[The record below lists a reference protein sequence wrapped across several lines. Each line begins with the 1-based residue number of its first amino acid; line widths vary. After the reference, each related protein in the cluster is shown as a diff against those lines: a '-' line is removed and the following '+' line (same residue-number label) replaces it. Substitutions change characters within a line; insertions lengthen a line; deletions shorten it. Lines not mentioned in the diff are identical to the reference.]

1 MAYLD
6 SDSGAALTDNPW
18 RGSEVSPEREIA
30 KFERNDSDR
39 NRSLSPTEYNTES
52 NDFFFDEY
60 DPQPPQ
66 RRATTPNPP
75 RHRIVNH
82 VQFERESGGITKQR
96 RQSTHDTR
104 YSVSFADTVPWD
116 RKAILSL
123 DGGGI
128 RGYSALLI
136 LQELMRVIKTLETSH
151 RDGAAESSYHPL
163 PWNPLYATDSRT
175 GVQADP
181 GSRRAESAKWLPCHY
196 FDYIAGTSTGGLI
209 GIMLGRLRMNIDDC
223 VSDYEKLGGKVFGR
237 SRWFHLRSP
246 FWFPRDK
253 YNHRN
258 VENAVKHVVLQK
270 IPKIAKFP
278 GGQNFGFDENR
289 CRTVVL
295 SYQQQTNEEAKET
308 GIERP
313 YLFRTYKNLH
323 QSETAQ
329 DQLTDRNPGPAHDI
343 PIWWVAR
350 ATSAAPSYFKPMKIH
365 KLAYLDGGFGTNNPC
380 EEIFEEV
387 RKMNNHADTCASI
400 ILSVGTGID
409 KDWSRF
415 KKLGPSRF
423 LNFLNVA
430 RKWASESE
438 DVHVRMLNRREGAPF
453 KYYRLNVPDGIGS
466 LKLDEWRVRGRVRT
480 TIGKAIVKLRSG
492 NAVKSVVPK
501 WRPHRVGEEEPKKSE
516 TVTAQAHDQH
526 GLLINGGEIDHGNA
540 SSINESSAIPR
551 WFQPR
556 NKTLQLIRK
565 HTEEYL
571 RTPEVTKWITDIAQ
585 LLVDGRRARAKQD
598 ENRWEKAC
606 FGAWYQCNVSKCP
619 RAEKEYQDR
628 HSLEKHFL
636 DKHKNQF
643 SRDKQEEL
651 KRALD
656 DCKVVIH

>member
-1 MAYLD
+1 MAD
-6 SDSGAALTDNPW
+6 PLTVNPW
-18 RGSEVSPEREIA
+18 RGSEVSPERGA
-30 KFERNDSDR
+30 ERDDSGR
-39 NRSLSPTEYNTES
+39 QRSMSPTEYNTES
-52 NDFFFDEY
+52 NDYFSEDFN
-60 DPQPPQ
+60 PQ
-66 RRATTPNPP
+66 RFQRSATTPNP
-75 RHRIVNH
+75 RQRIGNIIR
-82 VQFERESGGITKQR
+82 FEREPENAPKQR
-96 RQSTHDTR
+96 RQSTVDTR
-104 YSVSFADTVPWD
+104 YSAPFADTEPWD

-136 LQELMRVIKTLETSH
+136 LQELMNVIKKLEKSH
-151 RDGAAESSYHPL
+151 PDGAAESSYHPL

-181 GSRRAESAKWLPCHY
+181 GSQYVESAKWLPCHY

-223 VSDYEKLGGKVFGR
+223 VSEYERLGGKVFGH

-258 VENAVKHVVLQK
+258 VEYAVKEVVSEK
-270 IPKIAKFP
+270 MPKIAKFP

-295 SYQQQTNEEAKET
+295 SYQQQTNEEAKAN

-323 QSETAQ
+323 QSESPEA
-329 DQLTDRNPGPAHDI
+329 QLTDRNPGPAHDI
-343 PIWWVAR
+343 PIWQVAR

-365 KLAYLDGGFGTNNPC
+365 KLAYLDGGFGANNPC
-380 EEIFEEV
+380 EEMFEEV

-400 ILSVGTGID
+400 IISVGTGID
-409 KDWSRF
+409 KGWSRF
-415 KKLGPSRF
+415 KSLGPSRF
-423 LNFLNVA
+423 INFLNVA

-438 DVHVRMLNRREGAPF
+438 EVHARMLNRKEGALF

-480 TIGKAIVKLRSG
+480 TIGKTIGKLRSG
-492 NAVKSVVPK
+492 RLIRLAASES
-501 WRPHRVGEEEPKKSE
+501 RPHNVGEKGPEVSE
-516 TVTAQAHDQH
+516 AATTHVNGQQGAFT
-526 GLLINGGEIDHGNA
+526 NGGEGDHGNV
-540 SSINESSAIPR
+540 SSTIESSAIPE
-551 WFQPR
+551 WFRAR
-556 NKTLQLIRK
+556 NKTLVLIRK
-565 HTEEYL
+565 HTEDYL
-571 RTPEVTKWITDIAQ
+571 GTEEVKSSIDEIAKF
-585 LLVDGRRARAKQD
+585 LVDGRRARAKQD

-606 FGAWYQCNVSKCP
+606 FGAWYQCNVPKCP

-636 DKHKNQF
+636 DKHKNLF
-643 SRDKQEEL
+643 SRANQEEL
-651 KRALD
+651 KKALD
-656 DCKVVIH
+656 DCKVVVH

>member
-6 SDSGAALTDNPW
+6 SDSRAALTVNPW
-18 RGSEVSPEREIA
+18 RGSEVSPEREVA
-30 KFERNDSDR
+30 QVERDDSDR

-52 NDFFFDEY
+52 NDHFY
-60 DPQPPQ
+60 DDFSPQPPQ
-66 RRATTPNPP
+66 RSATTPSP
-75 RHRIVNH
+75 RHRIVNNIR
-82 VQFERESGGITKQR
+82 FERGLENIHRQR
-96 RQSTHDTR
+96 RQSTHDTK

-136 LQELMRVIKTLETSH
+136 LQELMNVIKNLERSH
-151 RDGAAESSYHPL
+151 PDGAAESSYHPL

-175 GVQADP
+175 GGQADP
-181 GSRRAESAKWLPCHY
+181 GSQNAESARWLPCHY

-223 VSDYEKLGGKVFGR
+223 VSDYEKLGDKVFGR

-253 YNHRN
+253 YNHHN
-258 VENAVKHVVLQK
+258 LEHAVKEVVAQK

-278 GGQNFGFDENR
+278 GGQNFAFDENR

-295 SYQQQTNEEAKET
+295 SYQQQTNEEAKT
-308 GIERP
+308 NGIERP

-323 QSETAQ
+323 QSESAEGR
-329 DQLTDRNPGPAHDI
+329 LTDRNPGPAHDI

-365 KLAYLDGGFGTNNPC
+365 KLAYLDGGFGANNPC

-400 ILSVGTGID
+400 IISVGTGID
-409 KDWSRF
+409 TGWSRL
-415 KKLGPSRF
+415 KNLGPSRF
-423 LNFLNVA
+423 INFLNVA

-438 DVHVRMLNRREGAPF
+438 EVHVRMLNRKEGAPF
-453 KYYRLNVPDGIGS
+453 EYYRLNVPDGIGS

-480 TIGKAIVKLRSG
+480 TMGKTIGKLRSG
-492 NAVKSVVPK
+492 RLVKSVIPK
-501 WRPHRVGEEEPKKSE
+501 RRYHSVGEKNPEKSQ
-516 TVTAQAHDQH
+516 TITSHVNGQH
-526 GLLINGGEIDHGNA
+526 GALINGGERDHGNA
-540 SSINESSAIPR
+540 SSTIEPSAIPK
-551 WFQPR
+551 WLQPR
-556 NKTLQLIRK
+556 NKTLKLIRK
-565 HTEEYL
+565 HTEDYL
-571 RTPEVTKWITDIAQ
+571 RKPEVKEWIDEIAKV
-585 LLVDGRRARAKQD
+585 LVDGRRARAKQD
-598 ENRWEKAC
+598 ADRWEKAC
-606 FGAWYQCNVSKCP
+606 FGAWYQCNVRKCP

-628 HSLEKHFL
+628 HSLKKHFL
-636 DKHKNQF
+636 DKHIDMF

-651 KRALD
+651 EKALD
-656 DCKVVIH
+656 DCKIVVH

>member
-6 SDSGAALTDNPW
+6 PDSRAALTVNPW
-18 RGSEVSPEREIA
+18 IGSEASQERDITQV
-30 KFERNDSDR
+30 ERDDSDR

-52 NDFFFDEY
+52 NDHFY
-60 DPQPPQ
+60 DDFSPQPPQ
-66 RRATTPNPP
+66 RSATTPNP
-75 RHRIVNH
+75 RHRFGNNIK
-82 VQFERESGGITKQR
+82 FEKELGKNPKQR

-104 YSVSFADTVPWD
+104 YSVSFDDTVPWD

-136 LQELMRVIKTLETSH
+136 LQELMSVIKKLERNH
-151 RDGAAESSYHPL
+151 PEGPAESSYHPL
-163 PWNPLYATDSRT
+163 SWNPLYATDSRT
-175 GVQADP
+175 DGQADP
-181 GSRRAESAKWLPCHY
+181 ESRHAESARWLPCHY

-237 SRWFHLRSP
+237 SRLFHLRSP
-246 FWFPRDK
+246 LWFPRDK
-253 YNHRN
+253 YNHHN
-258 VENAVKHVVLQK
+258 LEHAVKEVVSQR

-295 SYQQQTNEEAKET
+295 SYQQQTNEEAKAN

-323 QSETAQ
+323 QSESAEGR
-329 DQLTDRNPGPAHDI
+329 LTDRNPGPAHDI
-343 PIWWVAR
+343 PIWHVAR

-365 KLAYLDGGFGTNNPC
+365 KRAYLDGGFGANNPC

-400 ILSVGTGID
+400 IISVGTGID
-409 KDWSRF
+409 TGWSRL
-415 KKLGPSRF
+415 KSLGPSRF
-423 LNFLNVA
+423 INFLNVA

-438 DVHVRMLNRREGAPF
+438 EVHVRMLNRKEGAPF

-466 LKLDEWRVRGRVRT
+466 LKLDEWRVRGRLRIT
-480 TIGKAIVKLRSG
+480 MGKTIGKLRSG
-492 NAVKSVVPK
+492 RLVQSVVPG
-501 WRPHRVGEEEPKKSE
+501 RRTHRVGEKDPEKSE
-516 TVTAQAHDQH
+516 TVTSNVGGQH
-526 GLLINGGEIDHGNA
+526 GALIKGGEGDHVNA
-540 SSINESSAIPR
+540 LSTIESSAIPKR
-551 WFQPR
+551 LQPR
-556 NKTLQLIRK
+556 NKTLKLIRK
-565 HTEEYL
+565 HTEDYL
-571 RTPEVTKWITDIAQ
+571 RKTEVKEWIDEIAKF
-585 LLVDGRRARAKQD
+585 LVDGRRARAKQD

-606 FGAWYQCNVSKCP
+606 FGAWYQCNVRQCP

-636 DKHKNQF
+636 DKHKDMF
-643 SRDKQEEL
+643 SRENQNEL
-651 KRALD
+651 EKALD
-656 DCKVVIH
+656 DCKVVVH

>member
-1 MAYLD
+1 MAD
-6 SDSGAALTDNPW
+6 PLTVNPW
-18 RGSEVSPEREIA
+18 RGSEVSPERGAEPD
-30 KFERNDSDR
+30 DSGR
-39 NRSLSPTEYNTES
+39 QRSMSPTEYNTES
-52 NDFFFDEY
+52 NDYFSEDFN
-60 DPQPPQ
+60 PQ
-66 RRATTPNPP
+66 RFQRSATTPNP
-75 RHRIVNH
+75 RQRNGNIIR
-82 VQFERESGGITKQR
+82 FEREPDNAPKQR
-96 RQSTHDTR
+96 RQSTVDTR
-104 YSVSFADTVPWD
+104 YSAPFADTEPWD

-136 LQELMRVIKTLETSH
+136 LQELMNVIKKLEKSH
-151 RDGAAESSYHPL
+151 PDGAAESSYHPL

-181 GSRRAESAKWLPCHY
+181 GSQYVESAKWLPCHY

-223 VSDYEKLGGKVFGR
+223 VSEYERLGGKVFGH

-258 VENAVKHVVLQK
+258 VEYAVKEVVSEK
-270 IPKIAKFP
+270 MPKIAKFP

-295 SYQQQTNEEAKET
+295 SYQQQTNEEAKAN

-323 QSETAQ
+323 QSESPEA
-329 DQLTDRNPGPAHDI
+329 QLTDRNPGPAHDI
-343 PIWWVAR
+343 PIWQVAR

-365 KLAYLDGGFGTNNPC
+365 KLAYLDGGFGANNPC
-380 EEIFEEV
+380 EEMFEEV

-400 ILSVGTGID
+400 IISVGTGID
-409 KDWSRF
+409 KGWSRF
-415 KKLGPSRF
+415 KSLGPSRF
-423 LNFLNVA
+423 INFLNVA

-438 DVHVRMLNRREGAPF
+438 EVHARMLNRKEGAPF

-480 TIGKAIVKLRSG
+480 TIGKTIGKIRSG
-492 NAVKSVVPK
+492 RLIRLAASKS
-501 WRPHRVGEEEPKKSE
+501 RPHDVGEKGPEVSE
-516 TVTAQAHDQH
+516 AATTHVNGQQGAF
-526 GLLINGGEIDHGNA
+526 IYGGEGDHGNV
-540 SSINESSAIPR
+540 SSTIESSAIPE
-551 WFQPR
+551 WFRAR
-556 NKTLQLIRK
+556 NKTLVLIRK
-565 HTEEYL
+565 HTEDYL
-571 RTPEVTKWITDIAQ
+571 GTEEVKSSIDEIAKF
-585 LLVDGRRARAKQD
+585 LVDGRRARAKQD

-606 FGAWYQCNVSKCP
+606 FGAWYQCNVPKCP

-636 DKHKNQF
+636 DKHKSLF
-643 SRDKQEEL
+643 SRANQEKL
-651 KRALD
+651 KKALD
-656 DCKVVIH
+656 DCKVVVH

>member
-6 SDSGAALTDNPW
+6 QDSRAALTVNPW
-18 RGSEVSPEREIA
+18 RGSEVSPEREITRV
-30 KFERNDSDR
+30 ERDDSDR
-39 NRSLSPTEYNTES
+39 NRSLSPTGYNTES
-52 NDFFFDEY
+52 NDQFDQ
-60 DPQPPQ
+60 DFSPQPPQ
-66 RRATTPNPP
+66 RSATTPNP
-75 RHRIVNH
+75 RNRFVNNIK
-82 VQFERESGGITKQR
+82 FEREIENIHKQR
-96 RQSTHDTR
+96 RQSTLDTR
-104 YSVSFADTVPWD
+104 YSVPFADTVPWD

-136 LQELMRVIKTLETSH
+136 LQELMSVIKKLERSH
-151 RDGAAESSYHPL
+151 PDGAAESSYHPL

-175 GVQADP
+175 GGQVDP
-181 GSRRAESAKWLPCHY
+181 GGQDAESARWLPCHY
-196 FDYIAGTSTGGLI
+196 FDYVAGTSTGGLI
-209 GIMLGRLRMNIDDC
+209 AIMLGRLRMNIDDC

-246 FWFPRDK
+246 LWFPRDK

-258 VENAVKHVVLQK
+258 LENAVKEVVAQK

-295 SYQQQTNEEAKET
+295 SYQQQTNEEAKT
-308 GIERP
+308 NGIERP

-323 QSETAQ
+323 QSETAEKR
-329 DQLTDRNPGPAHDI
+329 LTDRNPGPAHDI

-365 KLAYLDGGFGTNNPC
+365 RLAYLDGGFGANNPC

-400 ILSVGTGID
+400 IISVGTGID
-409 KDWSRF
+409 TGWSRL
-415 KKLGPSRF
+415 KNLGPSRF
-423 LNFLNVA
+423 INFLYVA

-438 DVHVRMLNRREGAPF
+438 EVHVRMLNRKEGAPF

-480 TIGKAIVKLRSG
+480 TMGEMIGKLRSG
-492 NAVKSVVPK
+492 RLIKSVVPK
-501 WRPHRVGEEEPKKSE
+501 QRTQSVAEKEPEKSE
-516 TVTAQAHDQH
+516 TVTSPVNGQHDA
-526 GLLINGGEIDHGNA
+526 LPNGGQRDHDSA
-540 SSINESSAIPR
+540 SSAIDSSAIPK
-551 WFQPR
+551 WLQPR
-556 NKTLQLIRK
+556 NKTLKLIRK
-565 HTEEYL
+565 HTEDYL
-571 RTPEVTKWITDIAQ
+571 RKPEVKEWIDEIAQ
-585 LLVDGRRARAKQD
+585 ILVDGRRARAKQD
-598 ENRWEKAC
+598 ADRWEKAC
-606 FGAWYQCNVSKCP
+606 FGAWYQCNVRKCP

-636 DKHKNQF
+636 DKHKDMF
-643 SRDKQEEL
+643 SRENQESLE
-651 KRALD
+651 KALD
-656 DCKVVIH
+656 DCKVVVH